1 MPEKLKFT
9 VPTNCDG
16 KPAKVFFRE
25 HCKLS
30 TRMITRLK
38 REKDGILRNGK
49 ILRTVDKVS
58 AGDEIIITLPQ
69 EEASFITSVEGTL
82 DIIYEDAHLLVLNKP
97 CQMPVH
103 PVKQHQT
110 DTLANLV
117 AYRMEQREESYVFR
131 AINRLDRDTSGL
143 VIIAKDKFTANAL
156 KNAVYK
162 EYLALVHGE
171 IKEGGT
177 INVPI
182 GLHDDSKIVR
192 HVVEHGAP
200 AITHYAALNSNKEYS
215 FLRLWLETGKTHQIR
230 CHMSSIGHP
239 LLGDDLYG
247 GKRDKINRQAL
258 HCGMIRFTHPITGER
273 LELCAPLPNDMQCI
287 LFTDDA
293 KKH

>member
-9 VPTNCDG
+9 VPTYYDE

-69 EEASFITSVEGTL
+69 EEASFIAPIEGTL

-110 DTLANLV
+110 DTLANIV
-117 AYRMEQREESYVFR
+117 VYRMEQREESYVFR
-131 AINRLDRDTSGL
+131 AVNRLDRDTSGL
-143 VIIAKDKFTANAL
+143 VMIAKDKLTANSL

-162 EYLALVHGE
+162 EYFALVHGE

-177 INVPI
+177 INAPI
-182 GLHDDSKIVR
+182 GLHEDSKIVR

-200 AITHYAALNSNKEYS
+200 AITHYVVLNSNKEYS
-215 FLRLWLETGKTHQIR
+215 FLRIWLETGKTHQIR
-230 CHMSSIGHP
+230 CHMSSVGYP

-258 HCGMIRFTHPITGER
+258 HCGRMRFIHPITGECI
-273 LELCAPLPNDMQCI
+273 ELCAPLPEDMQSI
-287 LFTDDA
+287 F
-293 KKH
+293 HG